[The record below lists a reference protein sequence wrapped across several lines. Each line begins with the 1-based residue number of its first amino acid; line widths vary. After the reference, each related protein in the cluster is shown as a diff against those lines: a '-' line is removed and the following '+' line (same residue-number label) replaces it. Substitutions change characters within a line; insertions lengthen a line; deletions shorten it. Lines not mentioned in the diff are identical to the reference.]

1 MVEKRTFLQSLESI
15 ARFVMKFILHLF
27 NKFEVTMNNIKN
39 VFSIKDLE
47 NLSGIKAHTI
57 RIWEKRYDILQPMR
71 TDTNIRLYDLAS
83 LQKLLNITLLHDY
96 GYKISKIAT
105 YPQDKI
111 PSLVR
116 EIISNKTAKSHAISE
131 LKMSMMNFDQELFFN
146 TYNWLIAEKSFKEIF
161 HQVFIPLMNELGLL
175 WQSDTITP
183 AHEHF
188 ISYLIKQK
196 LLVNTE
202 KLQVLKPS
210 KTDKV
215 FVLSLPMNEIHELGL
230 MYLNYEILL
239 QGYKTIYLGESMPVD
254 NLKHLKKHFD
264 SIVYVSY
271 LTVQPER
278 DLLDGYINKM
288 SEELVDDTTELWY
301 IGRMVEFI
309 KRDGL
314 SENISIFDSI
324 GDLVNQI

>member
-1 MVEKRTFLQSLESI
+1 
-15 ARFVMKFILHLF
+15 
-27 NKFEVTMNNIKN
+27 MNNIKS

-131 LKMSMMNFDQELFFN
+131 FKMAMMNFDQELFFN

-196 LLVNTE
+196 LLINTE
-202 KLQVLKPS
+202 KLQVLKQT
-210 KTDKV
+210 KNDKV

-239 QGYKTIYLGESMPVD
+239 LGYKTIYLGESMPIS
-254 NLKHLKKHFD
+254 NLKDLKKHFD
-264 SIVYVSY
+264 SIIFVSY

-278 DLLDGYINKM
+278 DILDEYIQKM
-288 SEELVDDTTELWY
+288 SDELVDENTQLWFM
-301 IGRMVEFI
+301 GRLVEFI
-309 KRDGL
+309 NKEGL
-314 SENISIFDSI
+314 SDKISIFNSI
-324 GDLVNQI
+324 SELVNEI

>member
-1 MVEKRTFLQSLESI
+1 MFI
-15 ARFVMKFILHLF
+15 KFR
-27 NKFEVTMNNIKN
+27 ETMNNVKS

-131 LKMSMMNFDQELFFN
+131 FKMAMMNFDQELFFN

-188 ISYLIKQK
+188 ITYLIKQK
-196 LLVNTE
+196 LLINTE
-202 KLQVLKPS
+202 KLQVLKQT
-210 KTDKV
+210 KKDKI

-239 QGYKTIYLGESMPVD
+239 MGYKTIYLGESMPIS
-254 NLKHLKKHFD
+254 NLKDLKKHFD
-264 SIVYVSY
+264 SIVFVSY
-271 LTVQPER
+271 LTVQPEK
-278 DLLDGYINKM
+278 DILNEYVQKM
-288 SEELVDDTTELWY
+288 AEELLDDTTELWY
-301 IGRMVEFI
+301 TGRLVEFI
-309 KRDGL
+309 NREGL
-314 SENISIFDSI
+314 SDKISIFNSI
-324 GDLVNQI
+324 SELVDRI